1 MHDLSE
7 EQLAAR
13 EVEYID
19 IASSE
24 KNYWSYLVGNN
35 NDDFTNFK
43 SSRTGRGPLLK
54 GWQVGI
60 PLTCSLI
67 L

>member
-24 KNYWSYLVGNN
+24 TNYWSYLVGNN
-35 NDDFTNFK
+35 NVDFSNFK
-43 SSRTGRGPLLK
+43 SARTGRGPLLE
-54 GWQVGI
+54 GWQVGF
-60 PLTCSLI
+60 PLHVV
-67 L
+67 